1 MNRLVLI
8 GNGYDIAAG
17 LKTSYEDFLVD
28 YFKGMINHALKLNQL
43 QLHYDELIE
52 VKHSYPTNQMQIFK
66 NESNLKEVL
75 SNKHIHLTPTNE
87 EYSTTEHR
95 DYNQVYVKI
104 KSSLLENLLGNYNWR
119 DIESFYFQK
128 LLEIYNIEAKLSG
141 GLRSQKEREEDKKN
155 RNHNLKKLNKEF
167 EQLRS
172 KIIEYLCKINTDRL
186 RPFKFIE
193 QLKAPMDKEL
203 FKKFFNKGEY
213 GISTNNQIENVR
225 FVNFNYTLALENA
238 ITNRGQNKLYSMKDI
253 LYIHGDV
260 ENQEKIIFGYGDDTD
275 PVFKE
280 LEKTGEDE
288 YLKHLKSFQ
297 YPLSK
302 NYLELM
308 DYIHYD
314 QFEVIIAGHSLGISD
329 RVLLKT
335 IFEHDNCKAI
345 RILHRGRHDE
355 EKRIQNKYMALAR
368 HFDNKMIMRNKIV
381 PFDMS
386 DELH

>member
-1 MNRLVLI
+1 R
-8 GNGYDIAAG
+8 A
-17 LKTSYEDFLVD
+17 
-28 YFKGMINHALKLNQL
+28 
-43 QLHYDELIE
+43 
-52 VKHSYPTNQMQIFK
+52 
-66 NESNLKEVL
+66 
-75 SNKHIHLTPTNE
+75 
-87 EYSTTEHR
+87 
-95 DYNQVYVKI
+95 
-104 KSSLLENLLGNYNWR
+104 
-119 DIESFYFQK
+119 
-128 LLEIYNIEAKLSG
+128 
-141 GLRSQKEREEDKKN
+141 RS
-155 RNHNLKKLNKEF
+155 
-167 EQLRS
+167 
-172 KIIEYLCKINTDRL
+172 
-186 RPFKFIE
+186 FKFIE
-193 QLKAPMDKEL
+193 QLKTPMDEEL
-203 FKKFFNKGEY
+203 FKKLFNKGEF
-213 GISTNNQIENVR
+213 GITTNNQIENVR

-260 ENQEKIIFGYGDDTD
+260 KNQEKIIFGYGDDTD

-297 YPLSK
+297 YPLNK

-355 EKRIQNKYMALAR
+355 EK
-368 HFDNKMIMRNKIV
+368 
-381 PFDMS
+381 
-386 DELH
+386 